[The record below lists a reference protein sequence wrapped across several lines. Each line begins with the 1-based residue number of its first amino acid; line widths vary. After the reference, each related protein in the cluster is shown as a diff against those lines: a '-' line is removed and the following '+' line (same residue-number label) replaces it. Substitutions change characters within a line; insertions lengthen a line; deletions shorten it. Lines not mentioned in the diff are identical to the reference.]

1 MEKEY
6 KCVICNSE
14 LDIKYC
20 SMCEEYLCGKCKKNP
35 PKRLIAMLKKK
46 YTGWFPQNEVDDM
59 KRRGEW

>member
-1 MEKEY
+1 MIIMEKEY

-20 SMCEEYLCGKCKKNP
+20 SMCEEYLCGKCKNNP

-46 YTGWFPQNEVDDM
+46 GLI
-59 KRRGEW
+59 